1 MHPFTKRMIL
11 AGLALILAL
20 IVIPLGLM
28 VRQSA
33 HLRTKTH
40 HFWRAHPILLAM
52 RLVHDGVWTNDSR
65 AARAVL
71 LERVPLGTD
80 SANAIASLSSEGF
93 GCEKTT
99 TAGWQVDCQL
109 VAPALAP
116 AELENVGWIILFWPE
131 QRWIIDLH
139 FDQADCLD
147 DAKVA
152 IWNLSL

>member
-109 VAPALAP
+109 VAPAFLD
-116 AELENVGWIILFWPE
+116 VSGDILFWSE
-131 QRWIIDLH
+131 QRWIIDLR
-139 FDQADCLD
+139 FDQADRLD

-152 IWNLSL
+152 IWNISL